1 MKFSECLKIAREKAG
16 LTQKELAE
24 KLNIPSQMI
33 NRYENS
39 DTEPRIGFVLQVANV
54 LGLTLDELMH
64 TQKSILQRFKE
75 LIAPDFI
82 ILRNGDSYNLYA
94 TMLPAP
100 ITNLHVTP
108 EGNVIDEHG
117 VIVDIPKEEVLYIK
131 ISFNE
136 KDFFQFMK
144 KTITIAET
152 NSKMWLQEHAKSAA
166 FDEFLKLNPEYYRA
180 YYKSPL

>member
-1 MKFSECLKIAREKAG
+1 MKFNECLKLAREKAG

-24 KLNIPSQMI
+24 KLHIPPQMI

-39 DTEPRIGFVLQVANV
+39 DTEPRIGFAVEVANA
-54 LGLTLDELMH
+54 LNISLDELMNM
-64 TQKSILQRFKE
+64 QKSAFERFQE
-75 LIAPDFI
+75 MLAPDFI
-82 ILRNGDSYNLYA
+82 ILRDNDKYNLYA

-108 EGNVIDEHG
+108 AGTVIDENG
-117 VIVDIPKEEVLYIK
+117 TNIDIPKEEVLYIK
-131 ISFNE
+131 ITFNE

-144 KTITIAET
+144 KTISIAET

-180 YYKSPL
+180 YYKSPI